1 MSLTTV
7 EPKVI
12 INNKDIKYSSIRYN
26 KTSINSVSTLDI
38 TTGDMSLKK
47 TDLFNKEVTFFLNHG
62 GKDNVPFFRG
72 FVWKVI
78 PSDKSVTVKT
88 MDVLSLLTEGR
99 CPRVKVD
106 ENNNFDG
113 MTLSQFFHHFITKH
127 INLNG
132 KTFIG
137 LDMLNETSPPKTLTN
152 YRNDDFVT
160 AMQIYSDNQV
170 SDDAEIWNTGS
181 ADTSNLQWFLD
192 VEDDGVKSNLVFK
205 KTKTKDENEIR
216 QACLFSFK
224 NGLRSYTLKED
235 KAINTVTFT
244 GDNTRTEL
252 NVDDFKNGKRTVNIE
267 LESNTSP
274 DEARLEGFKFISNSN
289 QDSKEISIVVN
300 KGHYLPIGSI
310 IRVKERH
317 EPALN
322 GYHSIVGKTLTLNK
336 TKLNLS
342 LQLNRPK
349 PEFSDYI

>member
-7 EPKVI
+7 EPKLI
-12 INNKDIKYSSIRYN
+12 INNRDIKYTSIRYN
-26 KTSINSVSTLDI
+26 KTSINSLSTLDI

-47 TDLFNKEVTFFLNHG
+47 IDLFNKEVIFYLNQG

-78 PSDKSVTVKT
+78 PSDKSVTVKA
-88 MDVLSLLTEGR
+88 MDVLSLLTEGK

-106 ENNNFDG
+106 EYNNFDG
-113 MTLSQFFHHFITKH
+113 MTLSQFFYHFITEH

-160 AMQIYSDNQV
+160 AMQIFSDNQV
-170 SDDAEIWNTGS
+170 SDDSEMWDAGS
-181 ADTSNLQWFLD
+181 KDTSHLKWYID
-192 VEDDGVKSNLVFK
+192 VEDDGVKSNIIFR
-205 KTKTKDENEIR
+205 KTRTKDESEIR
-216 QACLFSFK
+216 QACLFSFN

-235 KAINTVTFT
+235 KAINTVTLT
-244 GDNTRTEL
+244 GENTRTEL
-252 NVDDFKNGKRTVNIE
+252 NVDDFRNGKRTVAIE
-267 LESNTSP
+267 LEKDISP
-274 DEARLEGFKFISNSN
+274 DEARQEAFQFISDTN
-289 QDSKEISIVVN
+289 QNSKEISIRVN

-310 IRVKERH
+310 IRIKERH

-322 GYHSIVGKTLTLNK
+322 GYHSIIGKTVNVNKNKVILT
-336 TKLNLS
+336 